1 MERQYVTI
9 NEESARIAHSLM
21 SMSDYQE
28 GSKTASYRAQV
39 NEAYDLAEKVIEK
52 EVRGSRREPGSWQT
66 DTQGI

>member
-28 GSKTASYRAQV
+28 GIKSASYRAQF
-39 NEAYDLAEKVIEK
+39 NEA
-52 EVRGSRREPGSWQT
+52 
-66 DTQGI
+66 